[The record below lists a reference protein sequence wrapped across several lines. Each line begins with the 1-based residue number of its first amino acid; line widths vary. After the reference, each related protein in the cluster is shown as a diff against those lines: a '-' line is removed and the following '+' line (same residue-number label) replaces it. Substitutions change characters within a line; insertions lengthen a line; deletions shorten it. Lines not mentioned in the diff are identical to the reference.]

1 LEGLIRP
8 TVDRAVDR
16 GQLPD
21 GTDAEEVILHVG
33 APLYYRLL
41 VLGEPLTVAEADVGS
56 AATMAAAR
64 AGFFIRRPVS
74 PSWPQS

>member
-1 LEGLIRP
+1 M
-8 TVDRAVDR
+8 VDRAVDR

-21 GTDAEEVILHVG
+21 GTDAEEVIMHVG

-41 VLGEPLTVAEADVGS
+41 VLGEPLTVAEADVSS

-64 AGFFIRRPVS
+64 AGIFVRRPVS
-74 PSWPQS
+74 PSRPPS